1 MAQAVPHETTARLS
15 DTARHWITAI
25 AAVIGVVAAA
35 VGTWLAYGPSDA
47 TVSIFGW
54 TTNVADISDLW
65 APWLM
70 IGGGLLAS
78 VSMGWE
84 ELRVRSDA
92 NPWVVGFEALILI
105 AGLAAAVTGVIL
117 LV

>member
-1 MAQAVPHETTARLS
+1 MTHAVSRESTTRLS
-15 DTARHWITAI
+15 DAARHWITAI
-25 AAVIGVVAAA
+25 ATVIGVTAAA
-35 VGTWLAYGPSDA
+35 IGAWLAYGPADA
-47 TVSIFGW
+47 TVNIFGW
-54 TTNVADISDLW
+54 TWSVADISELW

-84 ELRVRSDA
+84 EFRAQSDA
-92 NPWVVGFEALILI
+92 NPWVVAFEGLILV
-105 AGLAAAVTGVIL
+105 AGLTAAVIGVIL

>member
-1 MAQAVPHETTARLS
+1 MAQAVPREGTARLS

-25 AAVIGVVAAA
+25 TAVIGVVAAA
-35 VGTWLAYGPSDA
+35 IGAWLAYGPSDA
-47 TVSIFGW
+47 TINMFSW
-54 TTNVADISDLW
+54 TWNVADISELW

-78 VSMGWE
+78 LSMGWE
-84 ELRVRSDA
+84 ELRARSDA
-92 NPWVVGFEALILI
+92 NPWVVGFEGLILVG
-105 AGLAAAVTGVIL
+105 GLAAAVIGVIL

>member
-1 MAQAVPHETTARLS
+1 MAQAVPRTSTARLS

-25 AAVIGVVAAA
+25 GAVIGVVGAAIGA
-35 VGTWLAYGPSDA
+35 WLAYGPSDA
-47 TVSIFGW
+47 VVNIFGW
-54 TTNVADISDLW
+54 TWNVADISELW

-84 ELRVRSDA
+84 ELRARSDA
-92 NPWVVGFEALILI
+92 NPWVVAFEGLILVG
-105 AGLAAAVTGVIL
+105 GLAAAVIGVIL
-117 LV
+117 LI